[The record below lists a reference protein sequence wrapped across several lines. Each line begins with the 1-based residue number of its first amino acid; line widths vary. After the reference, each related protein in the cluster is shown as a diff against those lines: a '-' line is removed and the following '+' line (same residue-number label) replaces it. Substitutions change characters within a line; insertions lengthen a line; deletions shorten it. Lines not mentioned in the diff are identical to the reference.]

1 VRRFSLL
8 PAWLLSLAAWGAPPG
23 LPDVDAIQQE
33 MARQKA
39 RSQELLRRA
48 EDTFRADP
56 GRPVQSA
63 PRIPNPVDIPSAG
76 ADPLAIAERYRKT
89 LGTPC
94 VTATPG
100 RTCWCSCR
108 SPCLRPA
115 SNDWRRTRPRRMR
128 CWSSGVP
135 RMDRSSKPCRPLN
148 PWPSSA
154 PAPSS
159 IRKPSPGTGSI
170 QCRCFVLGTAAGG
183 GCDDAAD
190 SCRETLRIAG
200 DASLEYILER
210 MARASHP
217 LAEEAER
224 RLTRLR
230 GTP

>member
-1 VRRFSLL
+1 MRRFSLL

-23 LPDVDAIQQE
+23 LPDVEAIQQE

-48 EDTFRADP
+48 EDAFRADP

-63 PRIPNPVDIPSAG
+63 PRVEIPTTG

-89 LGTPC
+89 LGAQPDSDTGPDLL
-94 VTATPG
+94 VFVSFSMPEASLKRLATDAA
-100 RTCWCSCR
+100 RTNGVLVFRGPKDGSLKQTLQAFE
-108 SPCLRPA
+108 PLAQLGA
-115 SNDWRRTRPRRMR
+115 SAILHPEAFTWNRID
-128 CWSSGVP
+128 SVP
-135 RMDRSSKPCRPLN
+135 VF
-148 PWPSSA
+148 
-154 PAPSS
+154 
-159 IRKPSPGTGSI
+159 I
-170 QCRCFVLGTAAGG
+170 LGTAAGG

-190 SCRETLRIAG
+190 SCRETIRIAG

-210 MARASHP
+210 MARAAHP

>member
-1 VRRFSLL
+1 MRRFFLL

-56 GRPVQSA
+56 ERPVQSA
-63 PRIPNPVDIPSAG
+63 PRVEIPTTG

-89 LGTPC
+89 RDALRDGNTGPDLLVFVSFSMPEASLKRLATDAARANAVLVFRGPKDGSLKQTLQAFEPLAKLG
-94 VTATPG
+94 
-100 RTCWCSCR
+100 
-108 SPCLRPA
+108 A
-115 SNDWRRTRPRRMR
+115 SAILHPEAFTWNRID
-128 CWSSGVP
+128 SVP
-135 RMDRSSKPCRPLN
+135 V
-148 PWPSSA
+148 
-154 PAPSS
+154 
-159 IRKPSPGTGSI
+159 
-170 QCRCFVLGTAAGG
+170 FVLGTAAGG
-183 GCDDAAD
+183 GCDDVAD

-210 MARASHP
+210 MARAAHP

>member
-1 VRRFSLL
+1 
-8 PAWLLSLAAWGAPPG
+8 
-23 LPDVDAIQQE
+23 

-56 GRPVQSA
+56 ERPVQST
-63 PRIPNPVDIPSAG
+63 PGVNIPSLG
-76 ADPLAIAERYRKT
+76 ADPLAIAERYQKT
-89 LGTPC
+89 LGTQPDHNTGPDLL
-94 VTATPG
+94 VFVSFSMPEASLKRLATEAAKTNAVLVFRGPKE
-100 RTCWCSCR
+100 R
-108 SPCLRPA
+108 SLKKTLQAFEPLAKLGA
-115 SNDWRRTRPRRMR
+115 SAILHPEAFTWNRID
-128 CWSSGVP
+128 SVP
-135 RMDRSSKPCRPLN
+135 V
-148 PWPSSA
+148 
-154 PAPSS
+154 
-159 IRKPSPGTGSI
+159 
-170 QCRCFVLGTAAGG
+170 FVLGTAAGA
-183 GCDDAAD
+183 GCDDAAG

>member
-1 VRRFSLL
+1 MRRFSLL

-48 EDTFRADP
+48 EESFRADP
-56 GRPVQSA
+56 DRPVQSA
-63 PRIPNPVDIPSAG
+63 PRVPNPVDIASAG

-89 LGTPC
+89 LGTQSDGDSGPDLL
-94 VTATPG
+94 VFVSFSMPETSLKRLATDAA
-100 RTCWCSCR
+100 RTNAVLVFRGPKDGSLKQTLQAFD
-108 SPCLRPA
+108 PLAKLGA
-115 SNDWRRTRPRRMR
+115 SAILHPEAFTWNRID
-128 CWSSGVP
+128 SVP
-135 RMDRSSKPCRPLN
+135 V
-148 PWPSSA
+148 
-154 PAPSS
+154 
-159 IRKPSPGTGSI
+159 
-170 QCRCFVLGTAAGG
+170 FVLGTAAGG
-183 GCDDAAD
+183 SCDDAAG